1 MCEEHL
7 DLLAFVARPFEL
19 GRIRHLTRVV
29 ASLFMDAAQNIAHR
43 GVWTA
48 AGLEFTTLTVSF
60 AGPVFPVSTA
70 DIVGA
75 REREVA
81 TILHEQLAG
90 GTGELVVDRIED
102 EVRAAEGPVITLA
115 IIPDRNVRRDA
126 LIDEP
131 AEELPV
137 P

>member
-1 MCEEHL
+1 
-7 DLLAFVARPFEL
+7 
-19 GRIRHLTRVV
+19 
-29 ASLFMDAAQNIAHR
+29 MDAAQHVAHW

-75 REREVA
+75 ADGKVA
-81 TILHEQLAG
+81 AILHEQLAG
-90 GTGELVVDRIED
+90 GTAELVVDRIED
-102 EVRAAEGPVITLA
+102 EVRAAGGPVTLA
-115 IIPDRNVRRDA
+115 IVPDRNVPRDVVT
-126 LIDEP
+126 DEL
-131 AEELPV
+131 AEELAV